1 MPSAVK
7 SDIEIA
13 REGVKRPIAEIA
25 ARLGIPDDAVQPYGR
40 YKAKVDPALAHAGR
54 SKQGKLILVT
64 AITPTPPGEGKTTTT
79 VGLGDALNR
88 IGKQTITTLDL
99 EAAQKIAKLV
109 EVLEDDDDVQSV
121 TGNFDIPDEIAEQL

>member
-40 YKAKVDPALAHAGR
+40 
-54 SKQGKLILVT
+54 
-64 AITPTPPGEGKTTTT
+64 
-79 VGLGDALNR
+79 
-88 IGKQTITTLDL
+88 
-99 EAAQKIAKLV
+99 
-109 EVLEDDDDVQSV
+109 
-121 TGNFDIPDEIAEQL
+121 